1 MGQPRYVVI
10 AGDLMQKIAAERWP
24 VGELLPTEPELAA
37 EYGVSRETLRRSLR
51 RLEVAGLISRHPGTG
66 TRVERST
73 PVAAFTTHLGSVE
86 DLTQYGEAAVRS
98 VLSVEPIT
106 VDAELSAVTGLAEG
120 ARQVCVTSTRR
131 DPGSPDEVVS
141 WARVYLEPGDAKAV
155 AGDLAEE
162 SGRLIADSIEARTGR
177 AVDRVVQQVR
187 AVGVPAEAAAHLGV
201 ESGSPGLE
209 FVRRYYD
216 ASGALFEVTVSTHAG
231 DRFVYETVLQRR

>member
-1 MGQPRYVVI
+1 VGQPRYVVI
-10 AGDLMQKIAAERWP
+10 AGDLMKKITAGRWP

-98 VLSVEPIT
+98 VLSVEPVT
-106 VDAELSAVTGLAEG
+106 VDAGLSAVTGLAEG

-131 DPGSPDEVVS
+131 DPGSPDEAVS

-155 AGDLAEE
+155 AGDLEE
-162 SGRLIADSIEARTGR
+162 SRRLIADSIEARTGR
-177 AVDRVVQQVR
+177 AVERVVQQVR
-187 AVGVPAEAAAHLGV
+187 AVGVPAEAATHLGV
-201 ESGSPGLE
+201 EPGSPGLE

-216 ASGALFEVTVSTHAG
+216 ASGALFEVAVSTHAG

>member
-1 MGQPRYVVI
+1 MGEPRYVVI
-10 AGDLMQKIAAERWP
+10 ADDLMRKIAAGRWA

-73 PVAAFTTHLGSVE
+73 PVAAFTAQLGSVG

-98 VLSVEPIT
+98 VLSVEPVT
-106 VDAELSAVTGLAEG
+106 VDAALSAVTGLAEG
-120 ARQVCVTSTRR
+120 SRQVCITSTRR

-141 WARVYLEPGDAKAV
+141 WARVYLGPGDAKAI
-155 AGDLAEE
+155 AGDLEE
-162 SGRLIADSIEARTGR
+162 SRRLIADSIEARTGR
-177 AVDRVVQQVR
+177 AVKRVVQQVR
-187 AVGVPAEAAAHLGV
+187 AVGVSAEAATHLGV
-201 ESGSPGLE
+201 EPGSPGLE

-216 ASGALFEVTVSTHAG
+216 ASGALFEVTVSMHAG
-231 DRFVYETVLQRR
+231 DRFVYETVLQRN